1 MNSQSD
7 GDGQA
12 ALTVRDITQHHV
24 VSLTKLS
31 FLCLLHYCISLLHSY
46 NVHCVQRKGGPQ
58 NKSSVIQQ
66 KLVRFV

>member
-31 FLCLLHYCISLLHSY
+31 FLCLLYLTVTQLQCTL
-46 NVHCVQRKGGPQ
+46 CPEKRWTPK
-58 NKSSVIQQ
+58 
-66 KLVRFV
+66 